1 MAAGIVRHIA
11 RRAALRALACG
22 AATVPLAA
30 RTARA
35 ERPADVAGWDVARWG
50 MSLGT
55 LDRTFAGR
63 IRTVEPF
70 VFGPFVATRIIERVL
85 VSGVPFVVFFQVR
98 PPDERLAQV
107 LLQFRGSRPT
117 EREESA
123 VHAELR
129 AQLGPPDGRGED
141 SDYSGTFPSYE
152 IAFRWAF
159 PTTRIVLRYVDPYG
173 EFDRR
178 VRKELLIRYTPTRPG

>member
-1 MAAGIVRHIA
+1 MAARIVRRIA
-11 RRAALRALACG
+11 RRTALRDLARGAAAALI
-22 AATVPLAA
+22 ATG
-30 RTARA
+30 TARA
-35 ERPADVAGWDVARWG
+35 ERPADVAGWDAARWG

-55 LDRTFAGR
+55 LDHVFAGR

-70 VFGPFVATRIIERVL
+70 VFGPFVATRIIERVAL
-85 VSGVPFVVFFQVR
+85 GSVPFVVFFQVR
-98 PPDERLAQV
+98 PPDQRLAQV

-117 EREESA
+117 EREQVA
-123 VHAELR
+123 TRTALA

-159 PTTRIVLRYVDPYG
+159 PTTHIVLRYVDPYA

-178 VRKELLIRYTPTRPG
+178 VRKELLVRYTPTRPL